1 MKHPFLYI
9 NVVTEPR
16 QALLSLGKSRGE
28 YFEHR
33 TKSVP
38 VLGAGHGNTEVQD
51 QQNLEHQNSIVLK
64 MLMRRSE
71 EISPQLVLSVVLWR
85 TPLFFTY

>member
-1 MKHPFLYI
+1 MKHPFAYI

-38 VLGAGHGNTEVQD
+38 VLRTGHGNTEVQD

-71 EISPQLVLSVVLWR
+71 EISPQLEQL
-85 TPLFFTY
+85 P

>member
-1 MKHPFLYI
+1 MKHPFAYI

-33 TKSVP
+33 TKSVT
-38 VLGAGHGNTEVQD
+38 VLRTGHGNTEVQD

-71 EISPQLVLSVVLWR
+71 EISPQLEQL
-85 TPLFFTY
+85 P